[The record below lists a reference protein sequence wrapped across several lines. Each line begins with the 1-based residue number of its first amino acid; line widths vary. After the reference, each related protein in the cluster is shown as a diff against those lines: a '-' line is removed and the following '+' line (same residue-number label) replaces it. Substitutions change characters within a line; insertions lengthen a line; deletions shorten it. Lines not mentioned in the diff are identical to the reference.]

1 MLAWLSS
8 QITAPVHIGAVSR
21 YNTRM
26 QINPATVMAARQEL
40 ARRGEYPASVSLP
53 DKLKTVFSGRA
64 RYRGAHGGRGSGKT
78 RGFALMSAVRGDIF
92 ATMGVIGTIL
102 CGREFQNSLEDS
114 SFSEVRAAIQSDPY
128 LRTRWEIGRQ
138 FIRHVSGRVEYTF
151 SGLRHNIESIK
162 GKARILIAWVDEA
175 EQVSEMS
182 WRTLIPTV
190 REQQSPEE
198 AARGVFWSSEIWLT
212 WNPGS
217 EKSAT
222 NQRFNINATDDMKIV
237 KMNWSDNPWFPEV
250 LNDERKR
257 DLAARPADY
266 AHIWEGEYRS
276 RSDAMVF
283 SNWKMREFVAPPNA
297 VFRFGADWGFSIDPT
312 VLVRG
317 YLDGRT
323 LYVDYEAYAVGCE
336 VDKTPALFD
345 QVPKS
350 REYRITAD
358 SARPEVVSYMRRN
371 GFPKIVP
378 AVKGKGSIEDGISFL
393 QSFDIVVH
401 PRCENVAREMAS
413 FSYKIDRMTEEVLP
427 VLDDKD
433 NHTIDALRYALEG
446 LRRAGKPVVEATDK
460 PPIDRY
466 AKLRDRYQP
475 DDGNFY

>member
-1 MLAWLSS
+1 MNL
-8 QITAPVHIGAVSR
+8 TGAEV
-21 YNTRM
+21 
-26 QINPATVMAARQEL
+26 IAARVEL
-40 ARRGEYPASVSLP
+40 ARRGQWPDVSIP
-53 DKLKTVFSGRA
+53 DKLRDVFGGSA

-78 RGFALMSAVRGDIF
+78 RGFALMSAIRGDVF
-92 ATMGVIGTIL
+92 ATMGVHGTIL
-102 CGREFQNSLEDS
+102 CGREFQNSLDDS
-114 SFSEVRAAIQSDPY
+114 SFAEVRAAIQSDFY
-128 LRTRWEIGRQ
+128 LKTRWEIGRQ
-138 FIRHVSGRVEYTF
+138 FIRHVTGRVEYTF

-190 REQQSPEE
+190 REQQSDDE
-198 AARGVFWSSEIWLT
+198 AAKGVFWSSEVWLT
-212 WNPGS
+212 WNPGA

-222 NQRFNINATDDMKIV
+222 NQRFRAQATPDMRIV
-237 KMNWSDNPWFPEV
+237 EMNWSDNPWFPDV
-250 LNDERKR
+250 LNDERLR
-257 DLAARPADY
+257 DLKSRPMDY
-266 AHIWEGEYRS
+266 AHIWEGQYRA

-283 SNWKMREFVAPPNA
+283 TNWCIKEFTSDEGA

-323 LYVDYEAYAVGCE
+323 LYVDHEAYAVGCE
-336 VDKTPALFD
+336 IDKTPALFD
-345 QVPKS
+345 RVPRS
-350 REYRITAD
+350 RDFRITAD

-371 GFPKIVP
+371 GFPKIQP
-378 AVKGKGSIEDGISFL
+378 AIKGKGSIEDGISFL

-401 PRCENVAREMAS
+401 PRCENVARELAS

-427 VLDDKD
+427 MLEDKD

-446 LRRAGKPVVEATDK
+446 LRRAGKPVVETKDK
-460 PPIDRY
+460 PAIDRY